1 MDFYLDTASRAEA
14 EPLLRSGVFSGL
26 TTNPSILAAS
36 GIRNSQIPEV
46 VGWSG
51 EAGARQV
58 FVQAWGATCAEL
70 EDCGSWINSLGDN
83 LVVKVPATSAGIEAT
98 RSLADA
104 GVRVLVTAV
113 YAREQALPAM
123 AAGAEYLAPYLGRMN
138 DAGRD
143 GHSEIA
149 AIQQCIDAGTSPM
162 KILVA
167 SLREAAQVSALAQL
181 GVSHFTLAPA
191 TWRKFFADPLTAA
204 AVEVFEADS
213 DRMSQAGSPAG

>member
-1 MDFYLDTASRAEA
+1 MDFYLDTALRAEA

-36 GIRNSQIPEV
+36 GIRNRQIPEL
-46 VGWSG
+46 VGWAS
-51 EAGARQV
+51 EAGARSV
-58 FVQAWGATCAEL
+58 FVQAWGSTRAEL
-70 EDCGSWINSLGDN
+70 EDRGSWINSLACN
-83 LVVKVPATSAGIEAT
+83 VVVKIPATSAGIEAT
-98 RSLADA
+98 RSLTGA

-143 GHSEIA
+143 GHNEIA
-149 AIQQCIDAGTSPM
+149 AIQQCIDAGASPM

-167 SLREAAQVSALAQL
+167 SLRETAQVSALAQL

-191 TWRKFFADPLTAA
+191 TWHKFFTDPLTAA
-204 AVEVFEADS
+204 AVEVFEAES
-213 DRMSQAGSPAG
+213 ARMSQVGPRVG